1 MEEQAEERPMGVK
14 AAKAAKFKGT
24 KSGKSTNEDREAS
37 LKNLQT
43 IVAIRERDNVVK
55 EKLAD
60 KKLLASLLGRTE
72 PLTEMEIELKN
83 KLISGM
89 L

>member
-1 MEEQAEERPMGVK
+1 MK
-14 AAKAAKFKGT
+14 AAKAAKLKGN

-43 IVAIRERDNVVK
+43 VVEIRGRDNVVK